1 MFRREVLM
9 ETDVGRYVGKMQEM
23 QGRVGEEVYE
33 RVVKEEGERYWRQ
46 VEEGGK
52 RDKEEVAIC
61 II

>member
-1 MFRREVLM
+1 M

-52 RDKEEVAIC
+52 RDQEEVAIC